1 VRLPAQIKVTV
12 YVRHKASCSSA
23 KRGEFYPNCDC
34 AKWLRYSHNGKQRRQ
49 PAHTRTWSI
58 AQEKGFELQKR
69 LLHGDLPVSYAPEK
83 AKQNIQEAIE
93 AFITAKKTENISA
106 STIRKLRHQLNL
118 FEEFMSKQSKFYP
131 ADITAEDVIKYR
143 ASWTWG
149 DLTKIKAQ
157 QNLRGFIR
165 FACKENRMDVLDA
178 LGTIKETK
186 EGKQRRKPKPFSESE
201 INKLLKKVP
210 EVFAEENHKIPK
222 LQTLIRMMVTT
233 GLAIVDAV
241 QLERATL
248 ENAER
253 NGVIEVERQKTG
265 KPATMPIDKA
275 LLAELRSV
283 LNGNP
288 RYVFWNGRSLADS
301 ETKLLQS
308 DMRKLM
314 KAAGVYIKGNV
325 FHRFRDSAVDTWI
338 GLGWSMT
345 EIATALGD
353 TVTIVERHYKD
364 WASQRMKE
372 RMARLPVRQWNSEV
386 AATQQV

>member
-1 VRLPAQIKVTV
+1 
-12 YVRHKASCSSA
+12 
-23 KRGEFYPNCDC
+23 
-34 AKWLRYSHNGKQRRQ
+34 
-49 PAHTRTWSI
+49 
-58 AQEKGFELQKR
+58 
-69 LLHGDLPVSYAPEK
+69 
-83 AKQNIQEAIE
+83 
-93 AFITAKKTENISA
+93 
-106 STIRKLRHQLNL
+106 
-118 FEEFMSKQSKFYP
+118 MSKQSKFYP